1 MNTFGKIVVGA
12 LLLGAT
18 AGSTYAGLK
27 INKLSKDNKTLNDTV
42 TKITEENNALK
53 GNKEE
58 LLNLLE
64 INNNQLT
71 ELNSGLKT
79 AEKLKAEK
87 ETLLTNVN
95 SQLETDAENATLLKN
110 KAKLESDLS
119 QLTLTID
126 SLNATINNIKD
137 EIFYI
142 RLMINRPG
150 LYKSGTETMT
160 KSWQK
165 LIDDGDIDISNGR
178 LVVVNKKLSG
188 DLICGQV
195 EGLTDLS
202 YAFDNCDKLTSI
214 DLFALNTKSVTN
226 VEYMFNM
233 CWNLEQINFTNFD
246 TSNVTNMNNMF
257 SFCESLVDLDI
268 SNFNTSKVTDMSYM
282 FSGCSKLTNLD
293 ISNFN
298 TGKVT
303 NMSYMFYFC
312 RNLINL
318 YIHNFNTSNVTN
330 MSGLFSTCDN
340 LADLDLYNFDTSKVT
355 DMSYMFSGCSKLNTL
370 NVSNLNTS
378 NVTDMRSMF
387 DYLNVTDLDLS
398 SFDTSK
404 VTNMSSM
411 FNCCRNLMNLNI
423 SSFDTS
429 NVTNMNQMFV
439 SCENLVDLDISNF
452 NTSKVTDMY
461 GMFVGCSKLSKI
473 NLGQFN
479 IVRFN
484 PTDSSVYFA
493 DIQNLFLDCNDLTE
507 ITFFGTTEDWKA
519 FGINTEQTGIKEDG
533 TVTVHCSDGDY
544 VICASE

>member
-1 MNTFGKIVVGA
+1 MSAVKNLIIA
-12 LLLGAT
+12 SLLTIGIGVPSGVA
-18 AGSTYAGLK
+18 AANAVK
-27 INKLSKDNKTLNDTV
+27 NKSLTQTV
-42 TKITEENNALK
+42 FEITEENKALK

-95 SQLETDAENATLLKN
+95 SQLETDAENATLLEN

-165 LIDDGDIDISNGR
+165 LIDDGDIDVSNGR

-226 VEYMFNM
+226 VEYMFNW

-246 TSNVTNMNNMF
+246 TSNVTNMNQMF
-257 SFCESLVDLDI
+257 SCCESLVYLDI
-268 SNFNTSKVTDMSYM
+268 SNFNTSKVTDMNGMFFRCSKLTNLDLSNFDTSKVTDMSDMFYSCCNLTNLEHNFNTSNVTNMSSMFSSCSGLTSLYVSNFDTSKVTDMSYM

-293 ISNFN
+293 IRNFN
-298 TGKVT
+298 TG
-303 NMSYMFYFC
+303 
-312 RNLINL
+312 
-318 YIHNFNTSNVTN
+318 
-330 MSGLFSTCDN
+330 
-340 LADLDLYNFDTSKVT
+340 
-355 DMSYMFSGCSKLNTL
+355 
-370 NVSNLNTS
+370 

-398 SFDTSK
+398 RFDTSK
-404 VTNMSSM
+404 VTNMSGM
-411 FNCCRNLMNLNI
+411 FNCCRNLTNLNI

-429 NVTNMNQMFV
+429 NVKFMGLMFV

-452 NTSKVTDMY
+452 NTSKATDMY
-461 GMFVGCSKLSKI
+461 GMFMGCSKLSKI

-484 PTDSSVYFA
+484 STDSSVYFA
-493 DIQNLFLDCNDLTE
+493 NIQNLFLDCNDLTE
-507 ITFFGTTEDWKA
+507 ITFLHTIEEWRFL
-519 FGINTEQTGIKEDG
+519 GIKNEQTGIKEDG

-544 VICASE
+544 VITAS